1 MLDKTPPTLPVPA
14 HTNHGL
20 VQSAIKQSARPVL
33 LLIAG
38 CVGAVAIGTVHSFNA
53 GLLIFLG
60 FVGAFMAGLIGI
72 GGGIIMIPLLLYVPP
87 IFGMSPDGIHGVAGV
102 TMIQVSV
109 AGFIGMLVHRR
120 TGHVE
125 TRLVMALG
133 ITMTIASLAG
143 AILSKFVSPNILTGV
158 FASLATGA
166 GVVMLAGGSLQVT
179 PNAGT
184 LLSFNHWVAAA
195 LGAAVGLLVGMA
207 GAGGGFLLVPIMI
220 YILKVPIRLAIGT
233 SLAIV
238 AMSGFA
244 GSIGKMVT
252 GQVDWYLALALI
264 CGALPGAQLGSTIS
278 TRIRASFLALVLGGV
293 MALVAIHA
301 WWKILTG

>member
-1 MLDKTPPTLPVPA
+1 MLDKPAQALPTPA
-14 HTNHGL
+14 RTNHGSF
-20 VQSAIKQSARPVL
+20 QSAIKRWGRPVL
-33 LLIAG
+33 PLIAA
-38 CVGAVAIGTVHSFNA
+38 CAVVIAIGTVHSFNA
-53 GLLIFLG
+53 GLLICLG

-72 GGGIIMIPLLLYVPP
+72 GGGIIMIPLLLYIPP
-87 IFGMSPDGIHGVAGV
+87 IFGMRPDGIHGVAGV

-133 ITMTIASLAG
+133 ITMTIASLTG
-143 AILSKFVSPNILTGV
+143 AVLSKFVSPNILTGV

-166 GVVMLAGGSLQVT
+166 GVMMLAGGPPQVT
-179 PNAGT
+179 PNART
-184 LLSFNHWVAAA
+184 LLSFNHWLAAA
-195 LGAAVGLLVGMA
+195 LGAAIGLLVGMA

-220 YILKVPIRLAIGT
+220 YVLKVPIRLAIGT

-238 AMSGFA
+238 AMSGFS
-244 GSIGKMVT
+244 GSIGKMIT
-252 GQVDWYLALALI
+252 GQVDWYLALALV

-278 TRIRASFLALVLGGV
+278 ARIRTDFLALVLGVV

-301 WWKILTG
+301 WWKILTD

>member
-1 MLDKTPPTLPVPA
+1 MPDKTPQTLSTPA
-14 HTNHGL
+14 RTNHGL
-20 VQSAIKQSARPVL
+20 VQSTIRQLTRPVL
-33 LLIAG
+33 PLIVA
-38 CVGAVAIGTVHSFNA
+38 CAGAVAIGTIHSFNA
-53 GLLIFLG
+53 GLLICLG

-87 IFGMSPDGIHGVAGV
+87 IFGMRPDGIHGVAGV

-125 TRLVMALG
+125 TSLIMALG

-143 AILSKFVSPNILTGV
+143 AVLSRFVSPNILIGV

-166 GVVMLAGGSLQVT
+166 AVVMLAGAPPQVT

-184 LLSFNHWVAAA
+184 LLSFNRWVAAA

-220 YILKVPIRLAIGT
+220 YVLKVPIRLAIGT

-244 GSIGKMVT
+244 GSIGKIVT
-252 GQVDWYLALALI
+252 GQVDWYLALALV
-264 CGALPGAQLGSTIS
+264 CGALPGAQLGSTVS
-278 TRIRASFLALVLGGV
+278 TRIKASFLALVLGVV
-293 MALVAIHA
+293 MALVAIYA

>member
-1 MLDKTPPTLPVPA
+1 MPDKTPQTLSTPA
-14 HTNHGL
+14 RTNHGL
-20 VQSAIKQSARPVL
+20 VQSTIRQLARPVL
-33 LLIAG
+33 PLIVA
-38 CVGAVAIGTVHSFNA
+38 CAGAVAIGTIHSFNA
-53 GLLIFLG
+53 GLLICLG

-87 IFGMSPDGIHGVAGV
+87 IFGMRPDGIHGVAGV

-125 TRLVMALG
+125 TRLIMALG

-143 AILSKFVSPNILTGV
+143 AVLSRFMSPNILIGV

-166 GVVMLAGGSLQVT
+166 AVVMLAGAPPQVT

-184 LLSFNHWVAAA
+184 LLSFNRWVAAA

-220 YILKVPIRLAIGT
+220 YVLKVPIRLAIGT

-244 GSIGKMVT
+244 GSIGKIVT
-252 GQVDWYLALALI
+252 GQVDWYLALALV
-264 CGALPGAQLGSTIS
+264 CGALPGAQLGSTVS
-278 TRIRASFLALVLGGV
+278 TRIKASFLALVLGVV
-293 MALVAIHA
+293 MALVAIYA